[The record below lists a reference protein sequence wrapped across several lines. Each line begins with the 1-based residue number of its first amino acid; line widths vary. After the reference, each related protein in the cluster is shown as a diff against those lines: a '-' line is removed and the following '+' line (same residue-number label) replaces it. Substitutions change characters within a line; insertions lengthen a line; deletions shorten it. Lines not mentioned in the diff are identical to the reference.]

1 MKKFGFI
8 TLTLCL
14 LVVSALGQ
22 TNTGGLVGT
31 VSGPDGVI
39 PGANITITDNQ
50 TKAEKTFVASGDG
63 AFSVP
68 QLAVGLYTVKISAPG
83 FKTFVATDLKIDVG
97 RQFSLNPTLEVG
109 GITESVTVVAG
120 TDIVN
125 STTGELSS
133 TVSPRQVLEL
143 PLNGRN
149 PLSLVGL
156 QAGAAPNR
164 GNGSEIING
173 GRTASTDFTRDGIN
187 IQDVFIRNGFVP
199 DTPTV
204 DNTGE
209 FTVVT
214 LNAGAEQGFGSSHIQ
229 LVTPRGGDAY
239 HGALFLYNR
248 NSKFSANNFFSNA
261 AGNFGPNETA
271 VLQGRANVGDPRQGR
286 AFLNRNQF
294 GGKVGGPLPLPY
306 FGEGTPILL
315 KKKAFFFFSYEKYI
329 LRQQASV
336 TRTILLP
343 DARNGIFSY
352 KPTGTPAAGQC
363 ISFVGGVCKV
373 NVLSGAGLTGPI
385 PGVSANSLGVLP
397 LDPLVQS
404 RFISRTPTAGNRP
417 DLGDGLNTT
426 GFGFNQSDPED
437 RKDYTGR
444 IDAEIN
450 DSNSVNGV
458 YRFNQTTDART
469 DIDTSFNSTALA
481 KTDAPVKFMA
491 LAWNSRFAGSF
502 NNEARGGFQLAPVAF
517 INDVLPQAPFLL
529 SSLTFGLTNPEV
541 NFRDQGR
548 DVKTYNLQDNAS
560 WVKGNHSFR
569 FGGTWQMYKVRSFNN
584 AAVGIPTY
592 ALTTVNNLN
601 TPRLANLFPGTISA
615 ADRNNA
621 DLLRYLLGGVIGSGN
636 IAANVTSRTSGFV
649 PGARLDRNLEYSNY
663 AAYIGDQWRV
673 GPRFTLNLGLRYEL
687 YTPLKT
693 TDGLY
698 LEPVLGSDPVASV
711 LDPNGTYNFVG
722 VNSGH
727 EGEFVKTDK
736 NNFVPSVSFAYS
748 PSFENGFLHKLTGE
762 GGQTVIRGGFRVSYV
777 NDEYIRSI
785 DNAVGQN
792 AGLTTTAFARQG
804 GVFTGSQDLN
814 DRLSGNLSPTV
825 APPFV
830 TPPITYAFNN
840 VAGTNFG
847 TVFAVDPN
855 LQISR
860 EMEYNFGIQRE
871 IGFQTAIEVRYVG
884 SFSNDLVR
892 TIDYNQIDI
901 RANGFSADFNRA
913 VQNEIASRPPNG
925 GLGTGNIFG
934 NPACFASGVCQT
946 LTVIPNLTTLGQST
960 VQSQVTLGTPAET
973 ALSLIQNGRT
983 GTVRFLPN
991 PGTGVGNLVTNAGKL
1006 RYNALQAELRRRMSG
1021 GLYFQA
1027 NYTFQKILT
1036 DVTDDGINQTR
1047 VAPYLDNQ
1055 NQHID
1060 YNRASYDTTH
1070 FFNFNGIY
1078 ELPFG
1083 KGKRFLSEGGWVN
1096 QVVGGW
1102 QLGSILQITSG
1113 APLSFLDAR
1122 GTLNRTARSN
1132 NQTATTNLTK
1142 DQIKDLI
1149 GYRNVNGNLYF
1160 IDPAVIATSGRAAN
1174 GFESPTFTG
1183 QAFFNVNP
1191 GQTGNL
1197 ERLFIN
1203 GPMFWNWDAS
1213 ILKNFRISE
1222 TTRFQIRVEAFNVT
1236 NSTRFNAPTLN
1247 INSTSFGKLTSA
1259 ASPRVLQFVGR
1270 FEF

>member
-1 MKKFGFI
+1 MKKFGF
-8 TLTLCL
+8 TLLMLCFFAL
-14 LVVSALGQ
+14 GVSAQ

-39 PGANITITDNQ
+39 AGATITITDNQ
-50 TKAEKTFVASGDG
+50 TKAETTVVASGEG

-68 QLAVGLYTVKISAPG
+68 RLAVGLYTVKISATG
-83 FKTFVATDLKIDVG
+83 FKTFVATDLKIDVS
-97 RQFSLNPTLEVG
+97 RQYSLNPVLEVG
-109 GITESVTVVAG
+109 GVSESVTVVAG
-120 TDIVN
+120 ADIVN
-125 STTGELSS
+125 ATTGELSS

-149 PLSLVGL
+149 PLGLVGL

-173 GRTASTDFTRDGIN
+173 GRTSSTDFTRDGIN

-214 LNAGAEQGFGSSHIQ
+214 LNGGAEQGFGSSHVQ
-229 LVTPRGGDAY
+229 LVTPRGGDEY

-248 NSKFSANNFFSNA
+248 NSKFAANNFFNNA

-271 VLQGRANVGDPRQGR
+271 VLQGRAVAGDPRQGR

-336 TRTILLP
+336 TRTIFLP

-352 KPTGTPAAGQC
+352 RPTGTPAAGQC
-363 ISFVGGVCKV
+363 ISFVNGVCKV
-373 NVLSGAGLTGPI
+373 NVLNGAGLLAPI
-385 PGVSANSLGVLP
+385 PGVSATSLGVLP
-397 LDPLVQS
+397 LDSLIQS
-404 RFISRTPTAGNRP
+404 RFISHIPTAGNRP

-426 GFGFNQSDPED
+426 GLGFNQSDPED

-444 IDAEIN
+444 IDADIN
-450 DSNSVNGV
+450 DRNQINGV

-491 LAWNSRFAGSF
+491 LGWNSRFGTGF
-502 NNEARGGFQLAPVAF
+502 TNEARGGFQLAPVAF
-517 INDVLPQAPFLL
+517 INDVVPQQPFLL
-529 SSLTFGLTNPEV
+529 STLSLVTNPEV
-541 NFRDQGR
+541 NFRNQGR
-548 DVKTYNLQDNAS
+548 DVKTYNLQDNAN
-560 WVKGNHSFR
+560 WIHGNHAFK
-569 FGGTWQMYKVRSFNN
+569 FGGTWQKYTVKSFND
-584 AAVGIPTY
+584 AGVGIPTY
-592 ALTTVNNLN
+592 AIGSTANPN
-601 TPRLANLFPGTISA
+601 TPRLAGVGGANIYPGGIST

-621 DLLRYLLGGVIGSGN
+621 DVLRYLLGGVAGSGN
-636 IAANVTSRTSGFV
+636 IAANVTSTTSGFV

-663 AAYIGDQWRV
+663 AFYVGDQWRV

-722 VNSGH
+722 VNSGKS
-727 EGEFVKTDK
+727 GEFVKLDK
-736 NNFVPSVSFAYS
+736 NNFVPLVSFAYT
-748 PSFENGFLHKLTGE
+748 PSFENGFLKSLTGE
-762 GGQTVIRGGFRVSYV
+762 GRTVLRGGFRISYV

-792 AGLTTTAFARQG
+792 AGLTTTALARTG
-804 GVFTGSQDLN
+804 GVIANGTQNLN
-814 DRLSGNLSPTV
+814 DRFSGSLSPTV

-840 VAGTNFG
+840 LAGGNFG
-847 TVFAVDPN
+847 TTFAVDPN

-860 EMEYNFGIQRE
+860 EQEYNFGIQRE
-871 IGFQTAIEVRYVG
+871 IGFQTALEVRYVG
-884 SFSNDLVR
+884 ASSNQLVR

-901 RANGFSADFNRA
+901 RANGFAADFNRA
-913 VQNEIASRPPNG
+913 LQNNTVSG
-925 GLGTGNIFG
+925 SIFG
-934 NPACFASGVCQT
+934 NAACLAAGTCRA
-946 LTVIPNLTTLGQST
+946 LTVIPNLTTTGQGT
-960 VQSQVTLGTPAET
+960 VQSQVTLGTPADT
-973 ALSLIQNGRT
+973 ALALIQAGTT
-983 GTVRFLPN
+983 GSVRFLAN
-991 PGTGVGNLVTNAGKL
+991 PSTGVGNLVVNAGRM
-1006 RYNALQAELRRRMSG
+1006 RYNALQAELRRRFSG
-1021 GLYFQA
+1021 GVYFQA

-1047 VAPYLDNQ
+1047 VAPYLDNL
-1055 NQHID
+1055 NKHID

-1083 KGKRFLSEGGWVN
+1083 KGKKFLSDGGLLN

-1102 QLGSILQITSG
+1102 QVGSIIQVTSG

-1122 GTLNRTARSN
+1122 GTLNRAARAN
-1132 NQTATTNLTK
+1132 NQTAASNLSK
-1142 DQIKDLI
+1142 DAIKDLI
-1149 GYRNVNGNLYF
+1149 GFRNVNGSLYF
-1160 IDPAVIATSGRAAN
+1160 IDPAVISTTGRAAN
-1174 GFESPTFTG
+1174 GFGSTAFAG
-1183 QAFFNVNP
+1183 QTFFNVLP
-1191 GQTGNL
+1191 GETGNL

-1213 ILKNFRISE
+1213 ILKNFNISE
-1222 TTRFQIRVEAFNVT
+1222 KGARFQIRVEAFNVT

-1247 INSTSFGKLTSA
+1247 INSTNFGKLTSA
-1259 ASPRVLQFVGR
+1259 ASPRILQFVGR

>member
-1 MKKFGFI
+1 MKKFGF
-8 TLTLCL
+8 TLLMLCL
-14 LVVSALGQ
+14 LSVGISAQ

-31 VSGPDGVI
+31 VSSPDGVI
-39 PGANITITDNQ
+39 PGATIVITDNQ
-50 TKAEKTFVASGDG
+50 TKQEINTVTNGEG

-68 QLAVGLYTVKISAPG
+68 RLAVGLYTVKISAAG
-83 FKTFVATDLKIDVG
+83 FKTFVATDLKIDIG
-97 RQFSLNPTLEVG
+97 RQYSLNPTLEVG
-109 GITESVTVVAG
+109 GVTENVTVVAG

-125 STTGELSS
+125 ATSGELSS

-149 PLSLVGL
+149 PLGLVGL

-214 LNAGAEQGFGSSHIQ
+214 LNAGAEQGFGSSHVQ
-229 LVTPRGGDAY
+229 LVTPRGGNEF

-248 NSKFSANNFFSNA
+248 NSKFAANSFFNNA
-261 AGNFGPNETA
+261 AGNFGPNETP
-271 VLQGRANVGDPRQGR
+271 VLQGRANAGDPRQGK

-294 GGKVGGPLPLPY
+294 GGKVSGPMPLPY
-306 FGEGTPILL
+306 FGEGTPTLL
-315 KKKAFFFFSYEKYI
+315 KNKAFFFFSYEKYL

-336 TRTILLP
+336 TRTIFLP

-352 KPTGTPAAGQC
+352 RPTAAPGPGQC
-363 ISFVGGVCKV
+363 ISFINGVCKV
-373 NVLSGAGLTGPI
+373 NVLNGAGLTGPI
-385 PGVSANSLGVLP
+385 PGVSATSLGVLP

-404 RFISRTPTAGNRP
+404 RFISRLPAAGNRP

-437 RKDYTGR
+437 RKEYTGR
-444 IDAEIN
+444 IDTEIN
-450 DSNSVNGV
+450 SRHTVHGV

-469 DIDTSFNSTALA
+469 DIDTSFNTTALA
-481 KTDAPVKFMA
+481 KTDAPVKFLSA
-491 LAWNSRFAGSF
+491 AWNGRFGAAF
-502 NNEARGGFQLAPVAF
+502 NNEVRGGFQLAPVAF

-529 SSLTFGLTNPEV
+529 STLTLVTNPEV

-548 DVKTYNLQDNAS
+548 DTKTYNIQDNAT
-560 WVKGNHSFR
+560 WVTGNHTFK
-569 FGGTWQMYKVRSFNN
+569 FGGTWQKYKIKSFNN

-592 ALTTVNNLN
+592 VISTTANPN
-601 TPRLANLFPGTISA
+601 TPRLANLFPGGIST

-621 DLLRYLLGGVIGSGN
+621 DVLRYLLGGVVGSGS
-636 IAANVTSRTSGFV
+636 IAANVTSTTSGFV
-649 PGARLDRNLEYSNY
+649 PGARLDRNLEYTNIGT
-663 AAYIGDQWRV
+663 YIGDQWRV
-673 GPRFTLNLGLRYEL
+673 GPRFTLNLGLRHEI

-698 LEPVLGSDPVASV
+698 LEPVLGADPVASV
-711 LDPNGTYNFVG
+711 LDPNGRYDFVG
-722 VNSGH
+722 VNSGNK
-727 EGEFVKTDK
+727 GEFVKMDK
-736 NNFVPSVSFAYS
+736 NNFVPIVSFAYT
-748 PSFENGFLHKLTGE
+748 PHFENKFLGALTGD
-762 GGQTVIRGGFRVSYV
+762 GRTVIRGGFRTSYV

-792 AGLTTTAFARQG
+792 AGLTTTASARTG
-804 GVFTGSQDLN
+804 GVIAAGTNNLN
-814 DRLSGNLSPTV
+814 DRLSGVLSPTV

-830 TPPITYAFNN
+830 TPPISYAFNN
-840 VAGTNFG
+840 LAGNLFG

-860 EMEYNFGIQRE
+860 VMEYNFGIQRE

-892 TIDYNQIDI
+892 TIDYNQVDI
-901 RANGFSADFNRA
+901 RSNGFASDFNRA
-913 VQNEIASRPPNG
+913 LQNNNVSG
-925 GLGTGNIFG
+925 SIFG
-934 NPACFASGVCQT
+934 NAACLGNGTCQA
-946 LTVIPNLTTLGQST
+946 LTVIPNLTATGQAT
-960 VQSQVTLGTPAET
+960 VQSQVALGTPADT
-973 ALSLIQNGRT
+973 AIALVQAGT
-983 GTVRFLPN
+983 AGTVRFLPN
-991 PGTGVGNLVTNAGKL
+991 PNTGVGNLVVNAGKL
-1006 RYNALQAELRRRMSG
+1006 RYNALQAELRRRFSDG
-1021 GLYFQA
+1021 FYFQA

-1047 VAPYLDNQ
+1047 VAPLLDNL
-1055 NQHID
+1055 NPHVD

-1070 FFNFNGIY
+1070 FFNFNSLY

-1083 KGKRFLSEGGWVN
+1083 RGKRFLNQSGLVN
-1096 QVVGGW
+1096 HIVGGW
-1102 QLGSILQITSG
+1102 QLGNIVQIASG

-1122 GTLNRTARSN
+1122 GTLNRAARAN
-1132 NQTATTNLTK
+1132 NQTASTNLTK

-1149 GYRNVNGNLYF
+1149 GYRNVNGTLYF
-1160 IDPAVIATSGRAAN
+1160 IDPAIIAASGRAAN
-1174 GFESPTFTG
+1174 GFGTPTFNG
-1183 QAFFNVNP
+1183 QAFFNVLP

-1213 ILKNFRISE
+1213 LLKNFRISE

-1247 INSTSFGKLTSA
+1247 INSTTFGRLTGA
-1259 ASPRVLQFVGR
+1259 AAPRIMQFVGR